1 MRKGEQELPDS
12 SVCLPVW
19 AFFSVFSVASVAASQ
34 CRSVALLLHCS
45 AVLQVSLWIVC
56 AGDTW
61 QLKLKCRRHR
71 CTYLLGSAH
80 GLGFPFPN
88 PLPVSRF
95 PLPVWCSPCRY
106 SLKVYPTLA
115 TPRAA
120 LSAATALGTEKC
132 HLLQP
137 GAIVRLQS
145 QSERMHFGRRRD
157 KRDVINLDKR

>member
-1 MRKGEQELPDS
+1 MRKGEQELPDW

-80 GLGFPFPN
+80 GLGFPFPFPT
-88 PLPVSRF
+88 PLPVSHF
-95 PLPVWCSPCRY
+95 PFGVPH
-106 SLKVYPTLA
+106 
-115 TPRAA
+115 
-120 LSAATALGTEKC
+120 AATHSKCSQLCPHLGRHLAPRRHLALRNVTCFNPAPSSDCSRNQNECISGDDATNGT
-132 HLLQP
+132 
-137 GAIVRLQS
+137 
-145 QSERMHFGRRRD
+145 
-157 KRDVINLDKR
+157 